1 MQDESSAQ
9 AIAARLKSLRSYLNL
24 PQKQFC
30 ERIGIKKPT
39 YNDWEQGLR
48 DPSVDGVIAIHKAFD
63 VSIYW
68 LLFGPGDTPKFRGQ
82 TPTELDVIKGVAQAA
97 FEAKKLLTGQAMA
110 EIVGHILEA
119 RGKTRQERL
128 DAAIMYFR
136 L

>member
-9 AIAARLKSLRSYLNL
+9 AIAARLKSLRSYFDL
-24 PQKQFC
+24 PQRQFC

-48 DPSVDGVIAIHKAFD
+48 DPSVDGVIAIFKAFD

-68 LLFGPGDTPKFRGQ
+68 LLFGPGDAPKFREQ
-82 TPTELDVIKGVAQAA
+82 TPTELDVVRGVAQAA
-97 FEAKKLLTGQAMA
+97 YEAKKMLKGDAMA
-110 EIVGHILEA
+110 EVVGHILEA

-128 DAAIMYFR
+128 DAAMMFLR
-136 L
+136 H

>member
-1 MQDESSAQ
+1 MQDESSAK
-9 AIAARLKSLRSYLNL
+9 AISARLRALRSHVDL
-24 PQKQFC
+24 PQRQFC

-68 LLFGPGDTPKFRGQ
+68 LLFGPGEDPKFRGQ
-82 TPTELDVIKGVAQAA
+82 TPTDLDVVRGVAQAA
-97 FEAKKLLTGQAMA
+97 FEAKKLLKGEAMA
-110 EIVGHILEA
+110 AIVGNILEA

-128 DAAIMYFR
+128 DAAIMFFR
-136 L
+136 H